1 MNRFRWLFPCVFVL
15 SSVPSLASADE
26 PSLVDWAKRRVEN
39 GLVGPLAQQESHRF
53 SRSRPP
59 PRQRRVRVTNASAAV
74 DKNGRS
80 FVPFAIDVRF
90 ISEEWQKD
98 DIVGC
103 IYTGKGDL
111 FVKKGDS
118 FRPAAF
124 LLGKNVE
131 PVAGVCEAA
140 AAQQKTS

>member
-26 PSLVDWAKRRVEN
+26 PSVVDWARRRVEI
-39 GLVGPLAQQESHRF
+39 GLVAPLAQQENHRF
-53 SRSRPP
+53 SRGRPP
-59 PRQRRVRVTNASAAV
+59 PRQRRVMVTNATATV

-103 IYTGKGDL
+103 IYLGKGDL
-111 FVKKGDS
+111 FVKKGDP

-124 LLGKNVE
+124 LLGKHVE

-140 AAQQKTS
+140 PAKTS

>member
-1 MNRFRWLFPCVFVL
+1 VL

-26 PSLVDWAKRRVEN
+26 PSLVDWAKRKVEN
-39 GLVGPLAQQESHRF
+39 GLVGPLAQQDNHRF

-59 PRQRRVRVTNASAAV
+59 PRQRRVRITNATATV

-80 FVPFAIDVRF
+80 FVPFAIDIRF
-90 ISEEWQKD
+90 ISEEWNKD

-111 FVKKGDS
+111 FVKQGDAY
-118 FRPAAF
+118 RPAAF

-140 AAQQKTS
+140 PAPQKTS

>member
-1 MNRFRWLFPCVFVL
+1 VQYLRWLFWCAFVL
-15 SSVPSLASADE
+15 SSVPSRAWAAE
-26 PSLVDWAKRRVEN
+26 PALVGWVQRRVDD
-39 GLVGPLAQQESHRF
+39 GLIKPLAKLEGRF
-53 SRSRPP
+53 SRSRPAP
-59 PRQRRVRVTNASAAV
+59 HARRVRVIQSTVSL
-74 DKNGRS
+74 DKSGRA

-90 ISEEWQKD
+90 GSEWHDD

-103 IYTGKGDL
+103 VYRESGDL

-118 FRPAAF
+118 YRPSAF

-140 AAQQKTS
+140 APRS